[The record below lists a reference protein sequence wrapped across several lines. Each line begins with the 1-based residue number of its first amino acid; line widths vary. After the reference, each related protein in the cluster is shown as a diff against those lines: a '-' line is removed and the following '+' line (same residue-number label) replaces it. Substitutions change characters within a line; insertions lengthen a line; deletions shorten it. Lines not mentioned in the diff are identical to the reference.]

1 MNARV
6 LVTGAGTGSGNNLI
20 RSLKAGDP
28 SIFVVGCHPDRFVL
42 KKSGAD
48 KSYLVPASKH
58 AAFTDTICRI
68 IGEERIDLLIP
79 HSEVDVAAVSGVRE
93 RIPCRLFLPSKAV
106 IDRCLDKYALTTFL
120 QSQGLPAPDTYPV
133 TDLDSL
139 DELFGKLAAHSRLWC
154 RMRTGTASMG
164 AIPVT
169 SVEQARSWIRYW
181 EQMRGFPVTAFTVS
195 EYLPGRDFSFQCLWK
210 NGVLVLAKMSE
221 RLSYFG
227 AGNHPSGMSSTP
239 ALAKTVFE
247 PRVVDVCTRAIRA
260 LDDQASGVFCFDL
273 KENGEGV
280 ACITEINA
288 GRFAMITPI
297 YDLVGKYNMAA
308 TFVRLA
314 LGARVELREEY
325 DVALDYY
332 LVRDLDTPPGIF
344 HADELFEG
352 IHRVAT

>member
-1 MNARV
+1 MNTRL

-28 SIFVVGCHPDRFVL
+28 SLFIVGCHADRFTL

-48 KSYLVPASKH
+48 RNYLVPASKH
-58 AAFTDTICRI
+58 AIFADTVRQI
-68 IGEERIDLLIP
+68 IEAERIDLFIP
-79 HSEVDVAAVSGVRE
+79 HAEVDVAAVSDFRDRV
-93 RIPCRLFLPSKAV
+93 PCRLFLPRKAV
-106 IDRCLDKYALTTFL
+106 IDRCLDKFALTTFL
-120 QSQGLPAPDTYPV
+120 KAQGLPVPATYPV
-133 TDLDSL
+133 TDLDTL
-139 DELFGKLAAHSRLWC
+139 DELFRKLEAHSRLWC
-154 RMRTGTASMG
+154 RIRFGTASMG
-164 AIPVT
+164 ALPVT

-181 EQMRGFPVTAFTVS
+181 EQMRGVPATSFTLS
-195 EYLPGRDFSFQCLWK
+195 EYLPGRDFSLQCLWK
-210 NGVLVLAKMSE
+210 DGVLILAKMSE

-247 PRVVDVCTRAIRA
+247 PSVVDVCTRAIRA
-260 LDDQASGVFCFDL
+260 LDDRASGVFCFDL

-297 YDLVGKYNMAA
+297 YDLVGKHNMAA

-314 LGARVELREEY
+314 LDEPVEIREEY
-325 DVALDYY
+325 DINPDYY
-332 LVRDLDTPPGIF
+332 LVRDLDTTPGIF
-344 HADELFEG
+344 HADQLFEG
-352 IHRVAT
+352 IQRVAV